1 MAEQFDFER
10 YWLSKLAASL
20 EEHAGEAI
28 CQQIMAGSDALSDQS
43 DRQDVIAW
51 SQQAINRLEALVD
64 GQTCQQVMLG
74 CACQYGKA
82 DLQQARDYYQTTAD
96 LDGAHRL
103 LQAQFESFLRQG
115 LKVDETII
123 EEIVARGW
131 GLAGIRQGNTIVAT
145 KIPKSGYL
153 VQYMQSA
160 DPEQRRQYYCH
171 CPRVRDALKMGAG
184 ISPTYCYCGGGFYK
198 GIWEEILGQPVQ
210 VELLSSVLAGDDT
223 CSFAIRLP
231 IGP

>member
-20 EEHAGEAI
+20 EEHAGQAV
-28 CQQIMAGSDALSDQS
+28 CQQVMAGSDALSDQS
-43 DRQDVIAW
+43 DRQDIIAW
-51 SQQAINRLEALVD
+51 SQQAIDRLEALVD
-64 GQTCQQVMLG
+64 EQTCQQVMLD

-82 DLQQARDYYQTTAD
+82 DLQQAKEYYRTTAD
-96 LDGAHRL
+96 LDGAHRM

-115 LKVDETII
+115 LKVDESII
-123 EEIVARGW
+123 AEVVARGW
-131 GLAGIRQGNTIVAT
+131 GLAGIRQGSTIVAT

-153 VQYMQSA
+153 VQYMESSG
-160 DPEQRRQYYCH
+160 PEQQRQYYCH
-171 CPRVRDALKMGAG
+171 CPRVRDALKTKVE

-198 GIWEEILGQPVQ
+198 GIWEEILGEPVQ